1 MINIS
6 VCSIIVIKLN
16 IFFLNKSCSMQ
27 LHSVCLL
34 NYFYNLIEQLIIIII
49 IIVYFELYIAKIDKT
64 STCMG
69 RNFAIIDYLKQ

>member
-1 MINIS
+1 
-6 VCSIIVIKLN
+6 
-16 IFFLNKSCSMQ
+16 MQ
-27 LHSVCLL
+27 LHSLCLL
-34 NYFYNLIEQLIIIII
+34 NYFYNLIEQLIIIIII